1 MKNRIIARKLLAITL
16 AVTLLLPGTALA
28 GGLKGKGKKNFNE
41 GMKYSA
47 SQQWD
52 LAAQEFAL
60 AVAAEPSNAEYRA
73 HYVRALMQAS
83 MMFVKRGDT
92 LAEQDDHASAYNAYR
107 LAYNYDPSNELA
119 RIKMQRMLEIQKARA
134 EGTPQVSFNPHTG
147 NVVPTSGDIRVASR
161 PRVGE
166 VQKKIEIKDV
176 SVKASIASL
185 SRTLGLNVIFD
196 ETIVDNKR
204 FSIDLADVT
213 YARAVDLIF
222 LQNKLSF
229 EMVDR
234 KTLFVYTDNP
244 TNRQRFERLA
254 VKTFYL
260 NNAKLTEVRG
270 AVQGFLTAAGGGR
283 TVTAVDGLN
292 ALLVRATPGE
302 LQMVRQVID
311 TLDKNVSEVV
321 IDISIYEISRT
332 DALELGN
339 QVALQS
345 QPVTET
351 RFDASGQP
359 VQVTTGQSG
368 SLRNLGGIGVQGI
381 AQLAGVTFTP
391 FLGGVGTLFG
401 LPPTGLSLIQ
411 AKGRSRLLY
420 NSQVHALHGEQNKT
434 KLGRSVPVRTGTN
447 YGYGST
453 VVPVPAGGQGT
464 PTQQPT
470 GSNYNAGLFDNIQYK
485 DVGLVIDV
493 TPKIT
498 NEGYVEIKM
507 NLETSNVE
515 DSGESG
521 NLTPVF
527 TQRTLSTT
535 SRVRDGVTSVVG
547 GVRQDTKGDARVS
560 IPVIGMLPIL
570 GRFFSAPK
578 QASNETDLVITVTPH
593 IIRAA
598 EIKEEDHLAQ
608 LSGAMQGGIGR
619 SLEDVLQQVQEEDE
633 QEKRM
638 IAKMQPGAN
647 QGSTAGAPASTV
659 AASTASGSRVTG
671 SGAVTIPQNVP
682 INTAQSS
689 GGPAAPQGSVSQPQL
704 QTVSAPAGQVPVQDA
719 ALTQPSAPVPTVP
732 PSVQPTAEKQQG
744 EEKANPT
751 AADPDKAGQTKAA
764 EQKPK
769 TGETEEKLP
778 FDPNEFLTKPDA
790 PVAPARVNAPNVP
803 EDVRKMIE
811 ERRKQAA
818 KEFEE
823 GRRMQSQPATVPD
836 ELKNQTSSPAAPRAA
851 IKGSAAGTPI
861 AVDVTMTPQQPTAQ
875 LNQPILLAVSSQGQ
889 GQLNSGILTFKFDNA
904 RFRVGS
910 VRPGTLLGDKGS
922 VVHQVT
928 KDMLR
933 ITISDAGQKSLKEPG
948 SLLIVELVPIGVGDS
963 QITLNA
969 ADSSFELVGGSAVKF
984 GAATVRLPVVK

>member
-1 MKNRIIARKLLAITL
+1 MKNRIITRKVLAIFL

-28 GGLKGKGKKNFNE
+28 AGGKGKKNFKE

-47 SQQWD
+47 TQQWD

-83 MMFVKRGDT
+83 IMFVKRGDT
-92 LAEQDDHASAYNAYR
+92 LAEQDDQASAYNAYR
-107 LAYNYDPSNELA
+107 LAYNFDPSNELA
-119 RIKMQRMLEIQKARA
+119 RVKMQRMLDMQKARA
-134 EGTPQVSFNPHTG
+134 EGTQQLSYNPHTG
-147 NVVPTSGDIRVASR
+147 NVVPTSGDIRVANR

-166 VQKKIEIKDV
+166 VQKKIEIRDM

-196 ETIVDNKR
+196 ETIVDTKR

-222 LQNKLSF
+222 LQNKLAF

-321 IDISIYEISRT
+321 VDISIYEISRT

-381 AQLAGVTFTP
+381 AQLAGITFTP

-453 VVPVPAGGQGT
+453 VVPVPAGGQAPPAQAGA
-464 PTQQPT
+464 
-470 GSNYNAGLFDNIQYK
+470 SNYNAGLFDNIQYK

-498 NEGYVEIKM
+498 NEGFVEIKM

-535 SRVRDGVTSVVG
+535 ARVRDGVTSVVG

-619 SLEDVLQQVQEEDE
+619 SLEDVLQQVQVEDE

-638 IAKMQPGAN
+638 IAKQQPGAN
-647 QGSTAGAPASTV
+647 QGSPAGAPPATV
-659 AASTASGSRVTG
+659 ATSAT
-671 SGAVTIPQNVP
+671 SGARVSSTGTVTIPQNVP
-682 INTAQSS
+682 INTVQSS
-689 GGPAAPQGSVSQPQL
+689 GGPAAPQGSVTQPQL
-704 QTVSAPAGQVPVQDA
+704 QTVSAPATQVPVQDA
-719 ALTQPSAPVPTVP
+719 ALTQPSTPVPTVP
-732 PSVQPTAEKQQG
+732 AV
-744 EEKANPT
+744 
-751 AADPDKAGQTKAA
+751 
-764 EQKPK
+764 
-769 TGETEEKLP
+769 
-778 FDPNEFLTKPDA
+778 
-790 PVAPARVNAPNVP
+790 
-803 EDVRKMIE
+803 
-811 ERRKQAA
+811 
-818 KEFEE
+818 
-823 GRRMQSQPATVPD
+823 
-836 ELKNQTSSPAAPRAA
+836 
-851 IKGSAAGTPI
+851 GSA
-861 AVDVTMTPQQPTAQ
+861 
-875 LNQPILLAVSSQGQ
+875 
-889 GQLNSGILTFKFDNA
+889 
-904 RFRVGS
+904 RR
-910 VRPGTLLGDKGS
+910 
-922 VVHQVT
+922 
-928 KDMLR
+928 
-933 ITISDAGQKSLKEPG
+933 
-948 SLLIVELVPIGVGDS
+948 
-963 QITLNA
+963 
-969 ADSSFELVGGSAVKF
+969 
-984 GAATVRLPVVK
+984 